1 MGSQMALEI
10 TRSKSRVARSLQS
23 RTASIFCGVL
33 LLTAFANFG
42 SAADPKA
49 VVDAILGDAIP
60 RLQDTMVSMSQ
71 GCSGGSHGVAPVNW
85 GPLQVH
91 GNTAVNAFS
100 AARTALATDQTPVAV
115 QQIKSGLSELD
126 ALVNGLNMSCSGG
139 PHGENPVSYG
149 NYVAFRDNLK
159 AELQTALRFF

>member
-1 MGSQMALEI
+1 MAFEI
-10 TRSKSRVARSLQS
+10 TRSKSQVARSLL
-23 RTASIFCGVL
+23 ASVLCGVF

-42 SAADPKA
+42 FAADPKA

-60 RLQDTMVSMSQ
+60 RIQNTMVSMSQ
-71 GCSGGSHGVAPVNW
+71 GCSGGSSGVPPTNW

-91 GNTAVNAFS
+91 GNAAVNAFS
-100 AARTALATDQTPVAV
+100 AARTALATDQTPAAT

-126 ALVNGLNMSCSGG
+126 ALINGLNMSCSGG

-149 NYVAFRDNLK
+149 SYVAFRDNLK
-159 AELQTALRFF
+159 AELLTALRFL